1 MTRILITALL
11 CLCTVSG
18 FAQKTKKTKTSKADQ
33 PSATAAAPAAKA
45 SPAAPPAPFQLATA
59 QDSAG
64 YAIGMDIARNFKR
77 QGVEVNL
84 KALFKAMEDVYA
96 NSPLL
101 LSDAAAQST
110 IATLQTRLQMKA
122 AESRKAKLAEN
133 LKKAEDF
140 LATNKTQPGVV
151 TTASGLQYI
160 VVKQG
165 TGRKPLATDQVTT
178 HYHGTLID
186 GTVFDSSVNRGE
198 PASFRVNGVIS
209 AWQEALQL
217 MQEGS
222 VYRLF
227 CHPKL
232 AYGESGSGQIIGPN
246 ELLIFEVELIKV
258 N

>member
-1 MTRILITALL
+1 MTRILILL
-11 CLCTVSG
+11 LFCFCAVSG
-18 FAQKTKKTKTSKADQ
+18 FAQKGKNKKTAEQ
-33 PSATAAAPAAKA
+33 PAAAATVAAPA
-45 SPAAPPAPFQLATA
+45 PAPLQLVTA

-96 NSPLL
+96 ASPLL

-110 IATLQTRLQMKA
+110 IAGLQTRIQMKA
-122 AESRKAKLAEN
+122 AESRKAKLSEN

-140 LATNKTQPGVV
+140 LAQNKTQPGVM
-151 TTASGLQYI
+151 TTASGLQYV
-160 VVKQG
+160 VVKEG
-165 TGRKPLATDQVTT
+165 TGKTPLATDQVTT
-178 HYHGTLID
+178 HYHGTLLD
-186 GTVFDSSVNRGE
+186 GTIFDSSINRGE
-198 PASFRVNGVIS
+198 PATFRVNGVIA

-217 MQEGS
+217 MKEGS
-222 VYRLF
+222 TYRLF

-232 AYGESGSGQIIGPN
+232 AYGESGTGQVIGPN
-246 ELLIFEVELIKV
+246 ELLVFEVQLIKV

>member
-1 MTRILITALL
+1 MTRFLITAIL
-11 CLCTVSG
+11 CFCAVTG
-18 FAQKTKKTKTSKADQ
+18 CAYKGNNKKSKETPA
-33 PSATAAAPAAKA
+33 AAAPADM
-45 SPAAPPAPFQLATA
+45 PAAASAPTRLATA
-59 QDSAG
+59 EDSAG

-84 KALFKAMEDVYA
+84 EALFKAMKDIYA

-110 IATLQTRLQMKA
+110 IAGLQTRMQMKA
-122 AESRKAKLAEN
+122 AEARQGKLSVN

-140 LATNKTQPGVV
+140 LAANKTQPGVI

-160 VVKQG
+160 VVKEG
-165 TGRKPLATDQVTT
+165 TGKTPLATDQVTT
-178 HYHGTLID
+178 HYHGTLLD
-186 GTVFDSSVNRGE
+186 GTVFDSSINRGE

-217 MQEGS
+217 MKEGS
-222 VYRLF
+222 TYKLF

-232 AYGESGSGQIIGPN
+232 AYGESGSGQVIGPN
-246 ELLIFEVELIKV
+246 ELLVFEVQLIKV

>member
-1 MTRILITALL
+1 MTRILILL
-11 CLCTVSG
+11 LFSFCAVSG
-18 FAQKTKKTKTSKADQ
+18 FAQKGKNKKTAEQ
-33 PSATAAAPAAKA
+33 PAAVTPAPA
-45 SPAAPPAPFQLATA
+45 PAPAPLQLATA

-96 NSPLL
+96 ASPLL

-110 IATLQTRLQMKA
+110 IAGLQTRIQMKA
-122 AESRKAKLAEN
+122 AESRKAKLSEN

-140 LATNKTQPGVV
+140 LAQNKTQPGVM
-151 TTASGLQYI
+151 TTASGLQYV
-160 VVKQG
+160 VVKEG
-165 TGRKPLATDQVTT
+165 TGKTPLATDQVTT
-178 HYHGTLID
+178 HYHGTLLD
-186 GTVFDSSVNRGE
+186 GTIFDSSINRGE
-198 PASFRVNGVIS
+198 PATFRVNGVIA

-217 MQEGS
+217 MKEGS
-222 VYRLF
+222 TYRLF

-232 AYGESGSGQIIGPN
+232 AYGESGTGQVIGPN
-246 ELLIFEVELIKV
+246 ELLVFEVQLIKV